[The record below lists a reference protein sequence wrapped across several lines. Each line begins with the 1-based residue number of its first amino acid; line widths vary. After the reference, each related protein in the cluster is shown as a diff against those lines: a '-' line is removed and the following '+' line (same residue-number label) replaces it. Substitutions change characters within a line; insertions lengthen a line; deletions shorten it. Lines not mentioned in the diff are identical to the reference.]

1 MDFMTDIA
9 PKITLDEDMRTI
21 YEQWIESIIDQVMF
35 QAESRCPE
43 YRKAMRQRR
52 ALEDEL
58 FLGREELRAVYFKQQ
73 TQMDYALLKSVFYL
87 GFKTGIEIA
96 R

>member
-9 PKITLDEDMRTI
+9 PKITLDEEMREI
-21 YEQWIESIIDQVMF
+21 YGQCIESVIDQVMF

-43 YRKAMRQRR
+43 YRKAMRKKR

-58 FLGREELRAVYFKQQ
+58 FLGREELRSVYFKQQ
-73 TQMDYALLKSVFYL
+73 TQMDYTLLKSVFYL
-87 GFKTGIEIA
+87 GVKTGIEIA